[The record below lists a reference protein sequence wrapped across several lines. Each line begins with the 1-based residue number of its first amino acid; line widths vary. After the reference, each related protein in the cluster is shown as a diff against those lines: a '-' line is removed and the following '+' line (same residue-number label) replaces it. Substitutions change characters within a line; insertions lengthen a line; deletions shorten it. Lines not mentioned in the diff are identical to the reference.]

1 MQIALDT
8 IDFPAHQVRR
18 RYDKAAIARMAQSL
32 DTAGQQQPIIVIANG
47 SRNVCVDGRHRV
59 EAARSLGWAEVWGEK
74 APGFTAEAELIAAT
88 VSNAVR
94 MPLDPLDEWRMVV
107 DLQAEGRSLAE
118 AAAALGI
125 TDRRARQFDLLG
137 RLDSSVIKLIED
149 DGDLPAWVHLGRIA
163 SAPQDVQRKA
173 ATHKDAVWT
182 YTQNGVEQRRPQ
194 WHEIANRC
202 TKRGERISRSLA
214 IFNVETAGVVF
225 EQDIFAQP
233 GGTDEWTT
241 ADVPGFLAAQRA
253 ALEEEV
259 TARAKKKQTAV
270 IVEYSAT
277 SGGMKLPPRTYDA
290 LGEGDPA
297 KPKKGEIVLI
307 CMRPDG
313 RIDRRT
319 AIDAKAA
326 RAAATTRQQEA
337 EKTARAK
344 PKAGATPQPTAA
356 APEPDAAE
364 QDDEPAPPPPV
375 ADISPITKAG
385 RDVIALAKT
394 AALRKTLRTPM
405 ELPAPVP
412 FRDLCA
418 MLMLVLHAG
427 NVDVRG
433 YRSVYS
439 HRAGEDILA
448 QLVNPAGQMALPDDA
463 TLAGL
468 AREVLARS
476 LVFGLPSRP
485 GAMDNPD
492 SGAVADWIGAALRAG
507 DALERFDAEP
517 FLATINASELR
528 PLAMSLGIKP
538 SDGAGKMR
546 RDIAGNA
553 PAWRPPGATFGAP
566 GPKPQEKP
574 ATVREDAA

>member
-8 IDFPAHQVRR
+8 IDFPEHQVRR

-47 SRNVCVDGRHRV
+47 ARNVCVDGRHRV

-74 APGFTAEAELIAAT
+74 APGFTAAAELIAAT

-107 DLQAEGRSLAE
+107 DLQADGRSLAE

-125 TDRRARQFDLLG
+125 TDRRARQLDRLG
-137 RLDSSVIKLIED
+137 RLDSSVIKLIEES
-149 DGDLPAWVHLGRIA
+149 GELPAWGHLGRIA

-182 YTQNGVEQRRPQ
+182 YVQDGVEQRRPQ
-194 WHEIANRC
+194 WHEISARC
-202 TKRGERISRSLA
+202 TKRGERISRSVA

-241 ADVPGFLAAQRA
+241 ADVAGFLAAQRT

-259 TARAKKKQTAV
+259 AARAKKKQTAV
-270 IVEYSAT
+270 IVEYNAT

-290 LGEGDPA
+290 VGQGNPD

-307 CMRPDG
+307 CMHPSGAIHRS
-313 RIDRRT
+313 T

-344 PKAGATPQPTAA
+344 PKAGATPQPAEA

-364 QDDEPAPPPPV
+364 PDDEPAPPPPV
-375 ADISPITKAG
+375 ADISPVTKAG

-394 AALRKTLRTPM
+394 AALRKTLRTPI
-405 ELPAPVP
+405 ELPTPVP

-418 MLMLVLHAG
+418 MLILTLHAK
-427 NVDVRG
+427 NVEVKG
-433 YRSVYS
+433 YR
-439 HRAGEDILA
+439 AGYQVAGDDVVA
-448 QLVNPAGQMALPDDA
+448 QLVDPSGHLSLPDDA

-468 AREVLARS
+468 AREVLARC
-476 LVFGLPSRP
+476 LLFGLPSNP
-485 GAMDNPD
+485 GAYNNPD
-492 SGAVADWIGAALRAG
+492 SGAVAEWIGAALRAG

-517 FLATINASELR
+517 FLKFVNKAELQ
-528 PLAMSLGIKP
+528 PLAIALGIKP
-538 SDGAGKMR
+538 SETGGTLRREIAGK
-546 RDIAGNA
+546 A
-553 PAWRPPGATFGAP
+553 PAWRPPGATFGAA
-566 GPKPQEKP
+566 GPKPIEKP